1 MSSTHSEIPATVVR
15 MDEVEWQFSA
25 PGVSKKVLRSDEQ
38 TGESTL
44 LLRFEPGAS
53 YPNHNHPG
61 GEEIYVL
68 EGGLR
73 LGKIELKVGD
83 YLYTPPEGT
92 HSVYSKAGCIVLLRL
107 SKPIVILKD

>member
-1 MSSTHSEIPATVVR
+1 MSSTHSEILATVVR
-15 MDEVEWQFSA
+15 NNEVEWQFSA
-25 PGVSKKVLRSDEQ
+25 PGVFKQVLRSDEQ

-44 LLRFEPGAS
+44 LLRFDPGAS

-68 EGGLR
+68 EGELK
-73 LGKIELKVGD
+73 LGRNELKVGD

-92 HSVYSKAGCIVLLRL
+92 HSVYSRTGCVVLLRL
-107 SKPIVILKD
+107 SKPIVILKN